1 MTGAEG
7 QQLPIPTTGRLAGFD
22 FGTRRIGIA
31 VCDASRIL
39 ASPLSVY
46 EWQNDERDADYF
58 RQLALEES
66 LVGLVVGL
74 PLYAS
79 GDESQKSFEAREF
92 GSWLAT
98 LTGLPVAYHDERY
111 TSVQAESL
119 LGAASLT
126 RGKRKKRIDKVAAQL
141 ILSSFLDSDN
151 LGAEPGSL
159 E

>member
-1 MTGAEG
+1 M
-7 QQLPIPTTGRLAGFD
+7 
-22 FGTRRIGIA
+22 
-31 VCDASRIL
+31 
-39 ASPLSVY
+39 
-46 EWQNDERDADYF
+46 
-58 RQLALEES
+58 
-66 LVGLVVGL
+66 VGL